1 MSTDLRCRACGN
13 HYTDRWRCTCG
24 QPLDFATRPLP
35 DGSAPAPATLDT
47 REGLWT
53 FADFLPVERRVTLG
67 AGWTPLVDSEGFRPS
82 KSRTDSGDAPDW
94 NCAFKLESV
103 SPTGSFKDRG
113 AALTVSRA
121 LSRGAERLVEDSS
134 GNAGTAIAT
143 YAVRADLDAEI
154 YVPADATAAK
164 LRAIERTGADVVHV
178 EGSRADVTS
187 AAIDAVETG
196 AGWYASHAW
205 RPSFYAGTKTIA
217 LELAAQR
224 DWHAPEAVVCPLG
237 HGTLFLGLYRGFRAL
252 TDANWIDEEPR
263 LLGAQATGYAPF
275 AADSESDNDR
285 ADGIHIREPVRADE
299 IRQAIAETG
308 GDAIGIDAAATERE
322 HERLHRAGFPVEPT
336 SAVAP
341 AALRE
346 YRERGVLTADADVV
360 VPLTG
365 RAKN

>member
-1 MSTDLRCRACGN
+1 MSSDPQCAVCGDR
-13 HYTDRWRCTCG
+13 YADRWRCACG
-24 QPLDFATRPLP
+24 QSLDFVDRPLP
-35 DGSAPAPATLDT
+35 DGSAPEPATLDT

-53 FADFLPVERRVTLG
+53 FSEFLPVERRVTLG
-67 AGWTPLVDSEGFRPS
+67 EGWTPLVE
-82 KSRTDSGDAPDW
+82 ALDW
-94 NCAFKLESV
+94 DCAFKLESV

-121 LSRGAERLVEDSS
+121 LACGAERLVEDSS

-143 YAVRADLDAEI
+143 YAARAGLESEI

-164 LRAIERTGADVVHV
+164 VQAIERTGADVVRI
-178 EGSRADVTS
+178 EGSRADVTE
-187 AAIDAVETG
+187 AAIDAVESG

-205 RPSFYAGTKTIA
+205 RPSFYAGTQTVAI
-217 LELAAQR
+217 EIAAQR

-252 TDANWIDEEPR
+252 SDAGWIDESPR

-275 AADSESDNDR
+275 VEDSGDDNDR
-285 ADGIHIREPVRADE
+285 ADGIHIREPVRAGE
-299 IRQAIAETG
+299 VETAIAETDG
-308 GDAIGIDAAATERE
+308 EVVAIDAETTDRE

-346 YRERGVLTADADVV
+346 YRERGVLAADADVV
-360 VPLTG
+360 VALTG
-365 RAKN
+365 RSKA

>member
-1 MSTDLRCRACGN
+1 MPPDLQCAACGTR
-13 HYTDRWRCTCG
+13 YADRWRCACG
-24 QPLDFATRPLP
+24 HPLDFVDRPLP
-35 DGSAPAPATLDT
+35 EGSPPTPTSLDT

-53 FADFLPVERRVTLG
+53 FDKFLPVERRVTLG
-67 AGWTPLVDSEGFRPS
+67 AGWTPLVD
-82 KSRTDSGDAPDW
+82 APNW
-94 NCAFKLESV
+94 NCAFKFESV

-121 LSRGAERLVEDSS
+121 LACGAERLVEDSS

-143 YAVRADLDAEI
+143 YAARAGLESEI

-164 LRAIERTGADVVHV
+164 LRAIEHTGADVVRV
-178 EGSRADVTS
+178 DGSRGDVTE

-205 RPSFYAGTKTIA
+205 RPSFDAGTSTIA
-217 LELAAQR
+217 FEIAAQR

-237 HGTLFLGLYRGFRAL
+237 HGTLFLGLSRGFRAL
-252 TDANWIDEEPR
+252 ADVGWIDDPPR
-263 LLGAQATGYAPF
+263 LLAAQAAGYAPF
-275 AADSESDNDR
+275 VGDSDSENDR

-299 IRQAIAETG
+299 IEAAIAETG
-308 GDAIGIDAAATERE
+308 GDVIAIDAAATDRE
-322 HERLHRAGFPVEPT
+322 HERLHEAGFPVEPT

-346 YRERGVLTADADVV
+346 YRERRVLADDADVV

>member
-1 MSTDLRCRACGN
+1 MPPDLRCAACGN
-13 HYTDRWRCTCG
+13 RYADRWRCTCG
-24 QPLDFATRPLP
+24 QPLDFVTRPLP
-35 DGSAPAPATLDT
+35 DGSPPAPATLDT

-53 FADFLPVERRVTLG
+53 LDDFLPVERRVTLG
-67 AGWTPLVDSEGFRPS
+67 EGWTPLLG
-82 KSRTDSGDAPDW
+82 APTS
-94 NCAFKLESV
+94 NTEFKLESV

-113 AALTVSRA
+113 AAVTVSRA
-121 LSRGAERLVEDSS
+121 LACGAKRLIEDSS

-143 YAVRADLDAEI
+143 YAARAGLESEI

-164 LRAIERTGADVVHV
+164 LRAIERTGAEVVRV
-178 EGSRADVTS
+178 EGSRADVTK

-205 RPSFYAGTKTIA
+205 RPSFYAGTQTVA
-217 LELAAQR
+217 LEIAAQR
-224 DWHAPEAVVCPLG
+224 DWQVPEAVVCPLG
-237 HGTLFLGLYRGFRAL
+237 HGTLLLGLYRGFRAL
-252 TDANWIDEEPR
+252 ADAGWLAAEPR

-275 AADSESDNDR
+275 VGGSESDNDR

-299 IRQAIAETG
+299 IEQAIAETG
-308 GDAIGIDAAATERE
+308 GDAIAIDADATERE

-341 AALRE
+341 AALRD
-346 YRERGVLTADADVV
+346 YRERGVLAADADVV

>member
-1 MSTDLRCRACGN
+1 MSLDFRCRTCGN
-13 HYTDRWRCTCG
+13 RYADRWRCTCG
-24 QPLDFATRPLP
+24 KSLDFVVRPLP
-35 DGSAPAPATLDT
+35 DGSPPAPTAFDT

-53 FADFLPVERRVTLG
+53 FDDFLPVERRVTLG
-67 AGWTPLVDSEGFRPS
+67 EGWTPLL
-82 KSRTDSGDAPDW
+82 DAPDW
-94 NCAFKLESV
+94 NCAFKLEFV

-113 AALTVSRA
+113 AATTVSRA
-121 LSRGAERLVEDSS
+121 LACGAERLIEDSS
-134 GNAGTAIAT
+134 GNAGTAIAS
-143 YAVRADLDAEI
+143 YAARAGLDAEI

-164 LRAIERTGADVVHV
+164 LRAIERTGASLVRV
-178 EGSRADVTS
+178 EGSRSDVTK

-205 RPSFYAGTKTIA
+205 RPSFYAGTETMA
-217 LELAAQR
+217 LEIAAQR
-224 DWHAPEAVVCPLG
+224 DWQTPEAVVCPLG

-252 TDANWIDEEPR
+252 ADADWIAAEPR

-275 AADSESDNDR
+275 AEDSGSDNDR
-285 ADGIHIREPVRADE
+285 ADGIHIREPVRGDE
-299 IRQAIAETG
+299 IRQAITETEG
-308 GDAIGIDAAATERE
+308 NAIAIDADATERE

-336 SAVAP
+336 SAVVP

-346 YRERGVLTADADVV
+346 YRERGMLDKDADVV

>member
-1 MSTDLRCRACGN
+1 MSSDLQCAVCGAR
-13 HYTDRWRCTCG
+13 YADRWRCACG
-24 QPLDFATRPLP
+24 RPLDFVDRPLP
-35 DGSAPAPATLDT
+35 DGSAPEPATLDT
-47 REGLWT
+47 RGGLWT
-53 FADFLPVERRVTLG
+53 FDEFLPVERRVTLG
-67 AGWTPLVDSEGFRPS
+67 AGWTPLVDSEERSSS
-82 KSRTDSGDAPDW
+82 KGRTDTGDAPDW

-121 LSRGAERLVEDSS
+121 LARGAERLVEDSS

-143 YAVRADLDAEI
+143 YAARAGLESEI

-164 LRAIERTGADVVHV
+164 LHAIERTGADVVRV
-178 EGSRADVTS
+178 DGSREDVTE

-196 AGWYASHAW
+196 TGWYASHAW
-205 RPSFYAGTKTIA
+205 RPSFDAGTSTIA
-217 LELAAQR
+217 FEIAAQR
-224 DWHAPEAVVCPLG
+224 DWHAPEAIVCPLG
-237 HGTLFLGLYRGFRAL
+237 HGTLFLGLSRGFRAL
-252 TDANWIDEEPR
+252 ADAGWIDDPPR
-263 LLGAQATGYAPF
+263 LLAAQAAGYAPF
-275 AADSESDNDR
+275 VEGSDDENDR

-299 IRQAIAETG
+299 IKAAIAATG
-308 GDAIGIDAAATERE
+308 GDTIAIDAAATDRE
-322 HERLHRAGFPVEPT
+322 HERLHEAGFPVEPT

-346 YRERGVLTADADVV
+346 YRERGVLADDADVV